1 MGFSLD
7 AVDQQILYQL
17 QQDSRTP
24 VTAIADELNVSDN
37 TVRNRIAKLEER
49 GVIEGYSIQINY
61 DHADIPHHY
70 LFICSARI
78 NERER
83 LATKA
88 EDVPGVLEV
97 MTVMTGAGNVHIRAA
112 AAGKAE
118 ITHIAQQLDEIGLA
132 VEKEHLIWTCSTQP
146 FILFS
151 MDAPEQS
158 SKSQ

>member
-1 MGFSLD
+1 MGCSLD

-88 EDVPGVLEV
+88 EDVPGVL
-97 MTVMTGAGNVHIRAA
+97 
-112 AAGKAE
+112 
-118 ITHIAQQLDEIGLA
+118 
-132 VEKEHLIWTCSTQP
+132 
-146 FILFS
+146 
-151 MDAPEQS
+151 
-158 SKSQ
+158 